1 MVFVSGVE
9 GVGLDLLEGLL
20 PGVGPPAAVVDLLG
34 VVDDAV
40 AEDAPLLAHGR
51 EVRGVAGD
59 EGVLVEVN
67 EVGRR
72 GRGSLGGVLA
82 DLLGPLR
89 WWCGQG
95 RLTPGRQVRPQG
107 VIKQLNKLVDVIKVN
122 DFSEVDYVERGLA
135 LVKISVNKS
144 NRAEIM
150 QMVGIFRTR
159 IVDVSQDS
167 MTVEI
172 TGDEEKIEAFISMVM
187 PYGIKEVCRTGEVA
201 LARGNN
207 KQ

>member
-1 MVFVSGVE
+1 MGETEDPDISRMTIMVK
-9 GVGLDLLEGLL
+9 
-20 PGVGPPAAVVDLLG
+20 
-34 VVDDAV
+34 
-40 AEDAPLLAHGR
+40 
-51 EVRGVAGD
+51 GD
-59 EGVLVEVN
+59 ESVLE
-67 EVGRR
+67 
-72 GRGSLGGVLA
+72 
-82 DLLGPLR
+82 
-89 WWCGQG
+89 
-95 RLTPGRQVRPQG
+95 QVT
-107 VIKQLNKLVDVIKVN
+107 KQLNKLVDVIKVN

-201 LARGNN
+201 LARGSN